1 MSARQMA
8 LIGLVG
14 LMPLPLVGCG
24 SPEEMVRVT
33 SPDQRV
39 DAVWVRESG
48 GGATVGFSYKLFI
61 VPIGGIPTRGHE
73 RLLAGDVANLK
84 LDPDHS
90 PRLRAPSRVKHHRRT
105 RLLQSRGRQRRASF
119 NVAG

>member
-73 RLLAGDVANLK
+73 RLLAGTSRISSSTLTTAHASAL
-84 LDPDHS
+84 
-90 PRLRAPSRVKHHRRT
+90 PRV
-105 RLLQSRGRQRRASF
+105 
-119 NVAG
+119 